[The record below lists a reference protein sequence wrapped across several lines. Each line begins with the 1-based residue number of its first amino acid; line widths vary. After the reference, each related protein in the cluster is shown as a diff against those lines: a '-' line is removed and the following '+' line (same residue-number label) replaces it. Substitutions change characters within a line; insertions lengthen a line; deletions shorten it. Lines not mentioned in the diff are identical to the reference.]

1 MQGMPSGTLQGVYR
15 PSIGQPQL
23 AIADRNGAHRL
34 ELLSRTQAAATRRY
48 TSLRDALDVV
58 VGYLLV
64 RDVAGPLRRHVADGA
79 DLLLRMMLHGN
90 GLARMA
96 A

>member
-34 ELLSRTQAAATRRY
+34 ELLSRTQAAATWRY
-48 TSLRDALDVV
+48 TSLRDALDII
-58 VGYLLV
+58 VGPAAMSL
-64 RDVAGPLRRHVADGA
+64 ADGVLETPFSVQSGQTVA
-79 DLLLRMMLHGN
+79 LLG
-90 GLARMA
+90 
-96 A
+96 